1 LTSPASPLGTESQ
14 ALPSA
19 GAPQTGSTSEPALH
33 VENLT
38 VRYGAVVAVNDVTLK
53 VARGCI
59 TGLIGPN
66 GAGKTTFVDALSG
79 FVPATGAAFLGDTKI
94 SGMRAHRRQ
103 RLGVARTFQ
112 SLELFDDLS
121 VQENLVANC
130 NFSPWQ
136 MTRDI
141 ITGRPGSP
149 TAFVEHLLDLFDLT
163 ALRHERVN
171 NLSHGH
177 RKIVSIA
184 RAMASEPT
192 VLLLDEPAAGLDSS
206 ESRWFGDQLRSVV
219 ASGISVLMIEHDMD
233 LVLGTCDY
241 LYVLDF
247 GSLIAEGTPTD
258 VSRDPAVIAA
268 YLGAPVHLD
277 TQEIPA

>member
-1 LTSPASPLGTESQ
+1 MR
-14 ALPSA
+14 
-19 GAPQTGSTSEPALH
+19 

-38 VRYGAVVAVNDVTLK
+38 VQYGAVVAVNDVSLK
-53 VARGCI
+53 VAKGSI

-79 FVPATGAAFLGDTKI
+79 FVPSSGTAYLGDKKI

-103 RLGVARTFQ
+103 RLGIARTFQ

-130 NFSPWQ
+130 NVTPWE
-136 MTRDI
+136 MTRDVL
-141 ITGRPGSP
+141 TGRPGKPSG
-149 TAFVEHLLDLFDLT
+149 FVENLLDLFDLK

-177 RKIVSIA
+177 RKVVSIA
-184 RAMASEPT
+184 RAMASEPS
-192 VLLLDEPAAGLDSS
+192 VLLLDEPAAGLDSA
-206 ESRWFGDQLRSVV
+206 ESRWFGEQLHSVV

-233 LVLGTCDY
+233 LVLGNCDY

-247 GSLIAEGTPTD
+247 GRLIAEGSPTE
-258 VSRDPAVIAA
+258 VSKDPAVIAA
-268 YLGAPVHLD
+268 YLGSPVH
-277 TQEIPA
+277 TETVEIQA